1 MLGKLLK
8 HEFRAT
14 GRNMLPLIAAELL
27 VSVLAGLSVRGLGR
41 MQSMSFLHTMYVLTL
56 MVFGLGL
63 FAIAVVAFVLMI
75 QRFYKSLLRD
85 EGYLSMT
92 LPVTV
97 DAHIW
102 AKLLTSFVWFAAV
115 GLLSLAAIFVV
126 MRIGTDMSWT
136 PFYGMEW
143 DESVFNFERIGGGSI
158 ALYILEAVILAF
170 LYAAATCLQC
180 YAAMA
185 VGCSASD
192 HKLLL
197 SFVAYFLMGMA
208 LSVVTNGLA
217 FTILP
222 RLDMNALYT
231 NVSPVGAIHAV
242 MGVNILIAAALSALY
257 YFVTRYFLKNRLN
270 LA

>member
-14 GRNMLPLIAAELL
+14 GRIMLPLIAAELL
-27 VSVLAGLSVRGLGR
+27 VSVLAGLSVRGLAR
-41 MQSMSFLHTMYVLTL
+41 MQNMSFLHTFYILTL
-56 MVFGLGL
+56 VIFGLGL

-102 AKLLTSFVWFAAV
+102 AKLLTSFAWFAAV
-115 GLLSLAAIFVV
+115 GLLSMAAIFVV
-126 MRIGTDMSWT
+126 MRIGTDASWA
-136 PFYGMEW
+136 PFFQVEW
-143 DESVFNFERIGGGSI
+143 NEFGFAPGELGGRHI
-158 ALYILEAVILAF
+158 ALYSLESIVLAF
-170 LYAAATCLQC
+170 LYVAATCLQC

-217 FTILP
+217 FSILP
-222 RLDMNALYT
+222 RLDMNLVYENMRPA
-231 NVSPVGAIHAV
+231 GAIHAF
-242 MGVNILIAAALSALY
+242 MGINILMAAALSALY
-257 YFVTRYFLKNRLN
+257 YFVTRWFLKNKLN

>member
-1 MLGKLLK
+1 MLGRLLK

-14 GRNMLPLIAAELL
+14 GRIMLPLIAAELL
-27 VSVLAGLSVRGLGR
+27 VSVLAGLSVRGLAR
-41 MQSMSFLHTMYVLTL
+41 MQSMSFLHTLYIMTL
-56 MVFGLGL
+56 VVFGLGL

-115 GLLSLAAIFVV
+115 GLLSMAAIFVV
-126 MRIGTDMSWT
+126 MRIGTDVSWA

-170 LYAAATCLQC
+170 LYAAATCLHC
-180 YAAMA
+180 YAAGQRRGLQCLGPQA
-185 VGCSASD
+185 AAFLRG
-192 HKLLL
+192 LL
-197 SFVAYFLMGMA
+197 SHGHG
-208 LSVVTNGLA
+208 TERCDKRPGLLHPA
-217 FTILP
+217 AHG
-222 RLDMNALYT
+222 RLA
-231 NVSPVGAIHAV
+231 
-242 MGVNILIAAALSALY
+242 
-257 YFVTRYFLKNRLN
+257 
-270 LA
+270 

>member
-14 GRNMLPLIAAELL
+14 GRIMLPLIAAELM

-102 AKLLTSFVWFAAV
+102 AKLLTSRSSKEN
-115 GLLSLAAIFVV
+115 LL
-126 MRIGTDMSWT
+126 
-136 PFYGMEW
+136 
-143 DESVFNFERIGGGSI
+143 
-158 ALYILEAVILAF
+158 
-170 LYAAATCLQC
+170 
-180 YAAMA
+180 
-185 VGCSASD
+185 
-192 HKLLL
+192 
-197 SFVAYFLMGMA
+197 
-208 LSVVTNGLA
+208 
-217 FTILP
+217 
-222 RLDMNALYT
+222 
-231 NVSPVGAIHAV
+231 
-242 MGVNILIAAALSALY
+242 
-257 YFVTRYFLKNRLN
+257 
-270 LA
+270 